1 MRTHLLDSSA
11 PLTEG
16 QDQIAICGA
25 EVKQAAFANECETTF
40 IGQSADD
47 FIIGASCFRCKHEA
61 LENADSLKRYLYIA
75 TNGENVKSGRG
86 GEVEA

>member
-1 MRTHLLDSSA
+1 MKTHLLDSSV

-25 EVKQAAFANECETTF
+25 EVKQAAFVTQLDEANA
-40 IGQSADD
+40 QSV
-47 FIIGASCFRCKHEA
+47 IQSCSCYRCKKPCQA
-61 LENADSLKRYLYIA
+61 VTGKYVYLI
-75 TNGENVKSGRG
+75 TNGENLRRG

>member
-1 MRTHLLDSSA
+1 MKTHLADSSV

-25 EVKQAAFANECETTF
+25 EVKQAAFVWQSESPSFTAMIQELNSVRMCQKCVRNSDKVTLRYAYLVTEKANL
-40 IGQSADD
+40 
-47 FIIGASCFRCKHEA
+47 R
-61 LENADSLKRYLYIA
+61 
-75 TNGENVKSGRG
+75 RG